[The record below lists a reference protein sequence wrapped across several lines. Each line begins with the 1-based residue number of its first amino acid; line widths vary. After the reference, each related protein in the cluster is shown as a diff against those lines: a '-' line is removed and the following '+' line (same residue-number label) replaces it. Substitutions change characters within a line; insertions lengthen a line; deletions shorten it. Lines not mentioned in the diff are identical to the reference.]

1 MTLETINEKFDMVAL
16 RNYKLFDNTNYIQI
30 NDTNNENVQEYYH
43 YIISYAC
50 AQYICDNTDLPVYE
64 FCDFDIYVVGVY
76 RIGKYDSDA
85 YIIPYKGY
93 YQDMLNAQNDP
104 CNDGVK
110 K

>member
-1 MTLETINEKFDMVAL
+1 MNFAILI
-16 RNYKLFDNTNYIQI
+16 YI
-30 NDTNNENVQEYYH
+30 
-43 YIISYAC
+43 
-50 AQYICDNTDLPVYE
+50 
-64 FCDFDIYVVGVY
+64 VGVY